1 MKRIF
6 SLLLGVLMV
15 ATLFA
20 GCGKG
25 KADPNEKVTL
35 IWNVG
40 WSEQE
45 DTEKVMEVFNKKLQ
59 ALLPNTTVK
68 YVEYDASAFALKMA
82 AKETVD
88 IAWTGYSHDLSTE
101 IANGYFLE
109 LDDLIKEYAPE
120 IQAERK
126 KFAASYDSATVNGE
140 LYALPIQQPIVHQ
153 TGFLKIPAQYNQYFD
168 GDAFLTELHNNYFTT
183 EKVYQ
188 IIDDYFQKLIANNLM
203 DNIGFYTRDIF
214 YNLAT
219 RGYDFVEANQDG
231 GWFVYDAHAE
241 DPKIISFNETE
252 QAKMFFEYAAKWYK
266 EGIIPADILTATD
279 TAPADAVVIA
289 LSSSSE
295 SWFKVDDEKG
305 IRYVRNDDGEIT
317 HYTYLLDD
325 EDNLFNGTSIL
336 GSELTYTGIPFTSEH
351 PERAMQLLN
360 LLRSNTKESNELLNL
375 LVYGFEENSEEA
387 KELGRYHYTLEE
399 KEDGDHIAH
408 GNGYTAQATQSNAY
422 GVPHWK
428 ITNVFLPYRTPNILD
443 GQKEWAEEYLTETV
457 PNELYQTK
465 LQGFKPNLVSDYAY
479 ELSQLSQ
486 VVAEYQEILYDGVMG
501 DKWEDSYNE
510 MMNKMQAA
518 GLDKLLK
525 IVNEKAQEFMK

>member
-1 MKRIF
+1 MKRIV
-6 SLLLGVLMV
+6 SLLLTVLLLTAV
-15 ATLFA
+15 FA

-45 DTEKVMEVFNKKLQ
+45 DTEKVMKVFNEKLQ
-59 ALLPNTTVK
+59 TLLPNTTVK

-82 AKETVD
+82 AKETID

-109 LDDLIKEYAPE
+109 LDDLIEEYAPA
-120 IQAERK
+120 IK
-126 KFAASYDSATVNGE
+126 KDREEFAAAYDSATVDGE

-153 TGFLKIPAQYNQYFD
+153 TGFLKIPAKYNQFFD
-168 GDAFLTELHNNYFTT
+168 GDAFLKELHNNYFTT

-188 IIDDYFQKLIANNLM
+188 IIDEYFQKLKANNMM
-203 DNIGFYTRDIF
+203 DNIGFYTRDLF

-219 RGYDFVEANQDG
+219 RGYDFVEANLDG

-241 DPKIISFNETE
+241 NPKIISFNETE
-252 QAKMFFEYAAKWYK
+252 QAKMFFKYAAKWYK

-289 LSSSSE
+289 LSNSSE
-295 SWFKVDDEKG
+295 NWFKVDDERG
-305 IRYVRNDDGEIT
+305 IRYLRDEKTGEIT
-317 HYTYLLDD
+317 HYSYLFDD

-336 GSELTYTGIPFTSEH
+336 GSELTYTAIPFTSEH
-351 PERAMQLLN
+351 PERAMQLLD
-360 LLRSNTKESNELLNL
+360 LLRSNTKESNELLNI
-375 LVYGFEENSEEA
+375 LVYGIEGE
-387 KELGRYHYTLEE
+387 HYTLEE
-399 KEDGDHIAH
+399 CEDGDHIAH
-408 GNGYTAQATQSNAY
+408 GNGYTAQATQANAY

-428 ITNVFLPYRTPNILD
+428 ITSVFLPYRTPNILA
-443 GQKEWAEEYLTETV
+443 GQKAWAKEYLTETV

-465 LQGFKPNLVSDYAY
+465 LQGFKPNLISDYAY

-486 VVAEYQEILYDGVMG
+486 VVAEYQELLYDGVKV
-501 DKWEDSYNE
+501 DKWETTYNE
-510 MMNKMQAA
+510 MMDKMRAA

-525 IVNEKAQEFMK
+525 VVNEKAQKFMK